1 MRHWTSHHAPVDKP
15 KCVAYR
21 SSRMKQTRDWFRIW
35 TLCAL
40 LLAGCVTPPG
50 NNAGPVASAAAAP
63 TQPASAA
70 AAPAQT
76 ASAAA
81 APTQTASAAAAPT
94 QPETVGAPSNSAV
107 DATGCCNLP
116 ETDDG
121 LPGAGPIQRAD
132 WFRKIWVER
141 RTAWASRHEQDNGAV
156 VFLGDSITQGWGDDM
171 GKSFAGLKVANRGIS
186 GDTTRGV
193 LIRLKEDVISL
204 HPKVV
209 VLLIGTN
216 DISNAAE
223 PETIASNV
231 SLILAAL
238 QAEKPPVSVK
248 LCEVFPSSATKKRPK
263 EKIKK
268 LNQLYAKLV
277 KSNPHVTLVH
287 TWAIFAN
294 ESGDAKESEF
304 PDLLHPNQV
313 GYEKWAKALR
323 PVLTG
328 LLTSR

>member
-1 MRHWTSHHAPVDKP
+1 MKWMHRS
-15 KCVAYR
+15 VAL
-21 SSRMKQTRDWFRIW
+21 W
-35 TLCAL
+35 TLSVL
-40 LLAGCVTPPG
+40 LLASCVTPPG
-50 NNAGPVASAAAAP
+50 NKTRPTESAATAPSQPTQAAAP
-63 TQPASAA
+63 TQPTQTAASTEPIRA
-70 AAPAQT
+70 AAP
-76 ASAAA
+76 S
-81 APTQTASAAAAPT
+81 P
-94 QPETVGAPSNSAV
+94 AV
-107 DATGCCNLP
+107 DAGSCCDLP

-121 LPGAGPIQRAD
+121 QPGAGPIQRAD
-132 WFRKIWVER
+132 WFRKIWIER
-141 RTAWASRHEQDNGAV
+141 RSAWASRKEQDKGAV
-156 VFLGDSITQGWGDDM
+156 VFLGDSITQGWGDDL
-171 GKSFAGLKVANRGIS
+171 GHSFPELKVANRGIS

-216 DISNAAE
+216 DIGSAAE

-238 QAEKPPVSVK
+238 QAEKPPISVK
-248 LCEVFPSSATKKRPK
+248 LCEVFPSSATKNRPK

-313 GYEKWAKALR
+313 GYTKWANALR
-323 PVLTG
+323 PVLKVMQ
-328 LLTSR
+328 